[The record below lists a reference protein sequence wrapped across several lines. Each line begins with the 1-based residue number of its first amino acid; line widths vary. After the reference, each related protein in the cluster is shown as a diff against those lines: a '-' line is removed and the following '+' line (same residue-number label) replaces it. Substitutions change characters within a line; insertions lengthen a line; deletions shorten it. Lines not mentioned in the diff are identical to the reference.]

1 MSFTLSAPPELDAEL
16 ELRSTTVVLVA
27 PSSSTAP
34 AAAPPPAPS
43 RSTAPSAPT
52 ARTDGRIERCLG
64 RSVAGV
70 GLTADMGTPFC
81 LRGAEDGGRVAQ
93 AGWGSGGASAA
104 GACGAPSMLMLGRN
118 RS

>member
-1 MSFTLSAPPELDAEL
+1 MSFTLRAPPELDAEL

-52 ARTDGRIERCLG
+52 ARTDGRTESRLG
-64 RSVAGV
+64 RLVAGV
-70 GLTADMGTPFC
+70 VLTSDMGAPFVEGYGGMEGGS
-81 LRGAEDGGRVAQ
+81 LRP
-93 AGWGSGGASAA
+93 A
-104 GACGAPSMLMLGRN
+104 GAGAARRPRARAGRP
-118 RS
+118 RC